1 MRTLISLAFL
11 LSSLSFSP
19 NTGFEPTILP
29 INGLVAHDVIN
40 QFEAPLRQYG
50 SGHRGIDLPAA
61 IGAEVLAPVTGLIS
75 FSGTVGYRESVTITA
90 GDIRYSMEPV
100 CSDLVEGTEILLGDV
115 IGQVCE
121 PDASYQWHC
130 ESTCLHFGT
139 RNSEGYF
146 SPLVLLGE
154 LAPSRLVPLGDQA
167 LG

>member
-1 MRTLISLAFL
+1 
-11 LSSLSFSP
+11 
-19 NTGFEPTILP
+19 
-29 INGLVAHDVIN
+29 
-40 QFEAPLRQYG
+40 
-50 SGHRGIDLPAA
+50 
-61 IGAEVLAPVTGLIS
+61 
-75 FSGTVGYRESVTITA
+75 
-90 GDIRYSMEPV
+90 MEPV
-100 CSDLVEGTEILLGDV
+100 CSDLVEETEVLLGEV

-130 ESTCLHFGT
+130 ESTCVHFGT

>member
-1 MRTLISLAFL
+1 MRSLISLAFL
-11 LSSLSFSP
+11 LSSLSFSS
-19 NTGFEPTILP
+19 NTGFEPMILP
-29 INGLVAHDVIN
+29 INGLIPQDVIN
-40 QFEAPLRQYG
+40 QFEAPLRQFG

-61 IGAEVLAPVTGLIS
+61 LGTEVLAPVIGLIS

-100 CSDLVEGTEILLGDV
+100 CSDLVEGTEVHLGEV
-115 IGQVCE
+115 IGHVCE

-130 ESTCLHFGT
+130 ESACLHFGT

-146 SPLVLLGE
+146 SPLFLFGE

>member
-11 LSSLSFSP
+11 LSSLSVDP
-19 NTGFEPTILP
+19 KTGLETVILP
-29 INGLVAHDVIN
+29 ITGLVAQDVIN
-40 QFEAPLRQYG
+40 QFEAPLQRYG
-50 SGHRGIDLPAA
+50 SGHRGIDLPAV
-61 IGAEVLAPVTGLIS
+61 IGTEVLAPVTGLIS

-90 GDIRYSMEPV
+90 GDIRHSMEPV
-100 CSDLVEGTEILLGDV
+100 CSDLMEGTEVLLGEV

-130 ESTCLHFGT
+130 QPTCLHYGT